1 MAEKEKK
8 KERERGKIAFGEAMA
23 AWQSSNSASL
33 MPTTHPELKH
43 PINRLSLSLSP
54 PLSL

>member
-8 KERERGKIAFGEAMA
+8 KERERSKIAFGEAMA

-33 MPTTHPELKH
+33 MPTTHTQ
-43 PINRLSLSLSP
+43 N
-54 PLSL
+54 